1 MSQQTNGCLNGCGL
15 GCGGLLGLLMFGFV
29 LANWPLFLGIGLLVL
44 AVAVVAQPFLQQK
57 QRQLRSLVEAADRR
71 VRDRPCRVRQRFGT
85 VQSISLA
92 GDRLHPRLDIRCR
105 LITPLDGQAK
115 GEGGWEPQF
124 KAEEISLSLS
134 PPSRQLTLG
143 SADGLAAWL
152 DAGGITLQEVLSVE
166 ARATTAA
173 MECLRELDWIA
184 GALRELEGLHSSVR
198 DTLAK
203 AHGNELL
210 EPSIPQLRQALNSF
224 EAERQRL
231 LSAQRGSSQMLRKL
245 HDFLG
250 VPEAIRP
257 ILNFDLDQLFD
268 PHRFSMLE
276 QSFSEVV
283 LLNDNFRELSKE
295 AEA

>member
-1 MSQQTNGCLNGCGL
+1 M
-15 GCGGLLGLLMFGFV
+15 
-29 LANWPLFLGIGLLVL
+29 
-44 AVAVVAQPFLQQK
+44 
-57 QRQLRSLVEAADRR
+57 
-71 VRDRPCRVRQRFGT
+71 

-92 GDRLHPRLDIRCR
+92 GDWLYPRLDIRCR
-105 LITPLDGQAK
+105 VITPLQGEADGEDGLQQ
-115 GEGGWEPQF
+115 QF

-134 PPSRQLTLG
+134 PPPRQLTLA
-143 SADGLAAWL
+143 SAHGLAAWL
-152 DAGGITLQEVLSVE
+152 DSGGITLLEELSVE

-184 GALRELEGLHSSVR
+184 RALRKLEELRGSVR

-210 EPSIPQLRQALNSF
+210 EPSIPQLRQALDSF
-224 EAERQRL
+224 DAERQRL

-245 HDFLG
+245 HDFLD
-250 VPEAIRP
+250 VPEGIRP

-268 PHRFSMLE
+268 PHRFRLLE

-283 LLNDNFRELSKE
+283 LLNDSFREISKE
-295 AEA
+295 ARA